1 MDHQEYQQF
10 LARINTARDACIAKD
25 IDVDL
30 LMARHDYFGK
40 ELCKSLNIEYRNDV
54 PFIDII
60 LDIRPETDPL
70 TVDAPYI
77 TPDNYLYVDNIL
89 YLIDYKVSVSN
100 ESSIITYDKYYELT
114 RDISRRMNIEIEIVI
129 VRIDPVSK
137 ELHISS
143 NRFKELYP
151 ALVVDI
157 NFDQFF
163 DLKQLLYEKFGDDE
177 EFLLKVS
184 HGDFTLTAPWC
195 KEGCPDFW
203 KHPIYKEFKMSM
215 PVPERRLFEESVK
228 FNAYESERWNTN
240 LIKIREYTKK
250 DYSDFITKSAKD
262 IFLATGFYKQ
272 PNKNEISEGWDLMIE
287 RIHEQRNITKSLHEQ
302 KPSMHFIWGP
312 HNPGNSNNST
322 FKLILLSKSLQSIK
336 GLSTYTEA
344 FKSLGKMMDIGD
356 RATEYESHCES
367 LKNKARASWKQVM
380 NKKLEPKQINTA
392 LVLWEQQFMVN
403 NEIIDKNDRIKLL
416 KNFCGIGK
424 HKQFKNK
431 MLDDIDNSKPTILDF
446 DDENVYLASLTMM
459 EQTKR
464 ILSKP
469 SGLKSDNFILN
480 EFGQRIKDCNK
491 DTYEN
496 MYQIFETRYW
506 QCISDFSTLMKNI
519 LSVSQYNRHNTFRI
533 AMCANNN
540 VFAIVF
546 PSADIKTK
554 KATVVYSI
562 VVLHK
567 EETNV
572 LNPGCLH
579 GTFKCMNGYISI
591 SRAIRL
597 DKERCQRIVSSPGL
611 FLTTCLLFKHE
622 NPTLVM
628 NDVMNFSIYT
638 SLSITKSV
646 LSLTEPARY
655 MIMNSLAISSNVK
668 AYIAEKFSPYTKTL
682 FSVYMT
688 KLIKNACF
696 DAYGQRER
704 VQLRDIYLSD
714 YDITQ
719 KGIKDNRE
727 LVSIWFPGSVTL
739 KEYLTQVY
747 LPFYFNAKGLHEK
760 HHVMVDLAKTILEI
774 ESDQRENI
782 TEIWSTNC
790 TKQTVNLKILVHS
803 LCKNLLA
810 DTSRHNHLRNRIEN
824 RNNFRRSITTIS
836 TFTSSKSCLKI
847 GDFRKEKELQ
857 NAKQK
862 RLLENE
868 SRRRRLAN
876 PIFVTDEQV
885 NLEVGHCNYN
895 MLREA
900 MPNYTDYISTKVF
913 DRLYELLDTKVL
925 SDRPVIEQ
933 IMDMM
938 VNHKKFYFTFFNKGQ
953 KTSKDREI
961 FVGEYEAKM
970 CMYAVERI
978 AKERCKLN
986 PDEMISEPGDGKLKV
1001 LEQKSEQEIRFLVET
1016 TRQKNRDIDEAIS
1029 ALASENFEENV
1040 ERIEKLSRGK
1050 SRGLKMEIN
1059 ADMSKWSAQ
1068 DVFYKYFWLI
1078 ALDPILYPQEKE
1090 RILFFMCNYMQK
1102 ELILPD
1108 ELLFNLLDQKVT
1120 YQNDII
1126 STMTNQLNSNT
1137 VPIKRNWLQGNFN
1150 YTSSYV
1156 HSCAMS
1162 VYKDI
1167 LKEAITFLDGSILV
1181 NSLVHSDDNQ
1191 TSITIVQDK
1200 TTNEILIDFA
1210 MREFEKSCL
1219 TFGCQANM
1227 KKTYVTNCIK
1237 EFVSLFNLYGEPFSI
1252 YGRFLLT
1259 SVGDCAYIGPYEDLA
1274 SRISSAQTAIK
1285 HGCPPSLAWVSIAIS
1300 HWMTYLTYNMLPG
1313 QSNDPIDYFPAENRK
1328 EIPIELN
1335 GILDAP
1341 LSMISTVGLEAGN
1354 LNFLISLLNKYT
1366 PVMMKRESVVNQIA
1380 EVRSWKVEELT
1391 DNEIFKLKI
1400 LRFLVLDAEMD
1411 PNDIMGETSDMRGRS
1426 LLTPRKFTTAGS
1438 LRKLYSFSKYQ
1449 DRLSAPG
1456 GMEEL
1461 FTYLLEKPE
1470 LLVTKGEDSKDYM
1483 ESVIFRYNS
1492 KRFKES
1498 LSIQNPAQLFIE
1510 QILFSHKPVID
1521 FSGIRDK
1528 YINLHDSRAI
1538 EKEPDI
1544 LGKVTFTEAYRLLM
1558 KDLSSLTLTNED
1570 IQVVYSY
1577 IILNDPLMITI
1588 ANTHVLSIY
1597 GSPQK
1602 RMGMSC
1608 STMPEFRNL
1617 KLIHH
1622 SPALVLRAYS
1632 KNNPDVQGADPTEM
1646 ARDLVHLKEFVENT
1660 GLEEKMRLRIA
1671 QNEVEKGQRDIVF
1684 ELKEMTRFYQVCYEY
1699 VKSTEHKIKVFILPA
1714 KAYTTT
1720 DFCALMQGN
1729 LIKDKE
1735 WYTVHYLKQIL
1746 SGGHKAIMQHNA
1758 TSEQNIA
1765 FECFK
1770 LIAHFA
1776 DSFIE
1781 ASSRSA
1787 FLQLILEQFSYK
1799 DVRVHKLYDIIK
1811 NGHNRTDF
1819 IPLLFR
1825 TGDLKQTDLD
1835 KYDAMKSHER
1845 VTWNDWQTSRHLDMG
1860 VINLTITGYNRSITI
1875 IGEDNKL
1882 TYAELCIT
1890 RKTPEN
1896 ITISGRK
1903 LLSSR
1908 HGLKFENMAK
1918 IPTYPGNYYITFRKK
1933 DRHQYVYQIH
1943 SHESITRRNEEH
1955 MAIRT
1960 RIFNEITPVCV
1971 VNVAE
1976 IDGDQRILIRKL
1988 DFLNNDVFTLS
1999 RIKVGIDEFATIKK
2013 AHFSKMVS
2021 FDGPPIKTGLLDL
2034 TELMKSQDLLN
2045 LNYDNIRNSNLISFS
2060 KLICCEG
2067 SEDIDDG
2074 LEFLSD
2080 DPMNFTE
2087 GESIHSTPIFNIYY
2101 SKRGESHMTYRNA
2114 IKQLIDRETSSFEE
2128 AFTFSTN
2135 GFISPENLGC
2145 LEAIVS
2151 LIRILKTNEWSTVID
2166 KCIHICLIKNGMDHM
2181 YHAFDIPKCFI
2192 DNPINRKVDWVMY
2205 REFINNLPATRVP
2218 PWNVMMDN
2226 FKKKCLALINSKLE
2240 TQRDFSEFVQMMKKE
2255 GGRGNLEF
2263 D

>member
-1 MDHQEYQQF
+1 MDRAEYQQF
-10 LARINTARDACIAKD
+10 LARINAAKDACVAKD

-30 LMARHDYFGK
+30 LMSRHDYFGK

-60 LDIRPETDPL
+60 LDIRPDVDPL
-70 TVDAPYI
+70 TIDAPHI
-77 TPDNYLYVDNIL
+77 TPDNYLYINNIL
-89 YLIDYKVSVSN
+89 YIIDYKVSVSN
-100 ESSIITYDKYYELT
+100 ESSIITNTKYYELT
-114 RDISRRMNIEIEIVI
+114 RDISDKLNLYIEIVI
-129 VRIDPVSK
+129 IRIDPITR
-137 ELHISS
+137 ELYISS
-143 NRFKELYP
+143 DRFKDMYP
-151 ALVVDI
+151 TLVVDI
-157 NFDQFF
+157 NFNQYF
-163 DLKQLLYEKFGDDE
+163 DLKQMLYEKFGDDD
-177 EFLLKVS
+177 EFLLKVA

-195 KEGCPDFW
+195 KTGCPEVW
-203 KHPIYKEFKMSM
+203 QHKIYKEFKMSM
-215 PVPERRLFEESVK
+215 PIPERRLFEESMK
-228 FNAYESERWNTN
+228 FNSYESERWNTN

-250 DYSDFITKSAKD
+250 DYQEFVTNSAREV
-262 IFLATGFYKQ
+262 FLATGDFKQ
-272 PNKNEISEGWDLMIE
+272 PNKKEINEGWDLMV
-287 RIHEQRNITKSLHEQ
+287 QRVSSQRDVSKSVHDQ
-302 KPSMHFIWGP
+302 KPSIHFIWST
-312 HNPGNSNNST
+312 HNPNNSNNAT

-336 GLSTYTEA
+336 GNSTYSEA
-344 FKSLGKMMDIGD
+344 FKSLGRMMDIGD
-356 RATEYESHCES
+356 RMSEYESFCEG
-367 LKNKARASWKQVM
+367 LKQQARSTWKQVM
-380 NKKLEPKQINTA
+380 NKKLEPKRINES
-392 LVLWEQQFMVN
+392 LVLWEQQFMINTDV
-403 NEIIDKNDRIKLL
+403 ISKTDKIKLFRD
-416 KNFCGIGK
+416 FCGIGK

-431 MLDDIDNSKPTILDF
+431 MLEDIDISKPKILDF
-446 DDENVYLASLTMM
+446 NDETIYLTSLTMM
-459 EQTKR
+459 EQTKL
-464 ILSKP
+464 ILSEK
-469 SGLKSDNFILN
+469 SGLKTNNFILD
-480 EFGQRIKDCNK
+480 EFGSKIKDCNK
-491 DTYEN
+491 DTFDI
-496 MYQIFETRYW
+496 MAAIFETRFW

-540 VFAIVF
+540 VFALVY

-562 VVLHK
+562 IVLHK
-567 EETNV
+567 DETCIF
-572 LNPGCLH
+572 NPGSLH
-579 GTFKCMNGYISI
+579 ATFKCSNGFISI

-622 NPTLVM
+622 NPTIRLDDIM
-628 NDVMNFSIYT
+628 TFSIYT

-646 LSLTEPARY
+646 LSLTEPSRY

-668 AYIAEKFSPYTKTL
+668 DYIAEKFSPYTKTL

-688 KLIKNACF
+688 RLIKNACF
-696 DAYGQRER
+696 DAYNQRKK

-727 LVSIWFPGSVTL
+727 LTSIWFPGSVTL
-739 KEYLTQVY
+739 KEYLTQIY

-774 ESDQRENI
+774 EDEQRKNI
-782 TEIWSTNC
+782 IDIWSSNC
-790 TKQTVNLKILVHS
+790 KKQTVNLKILVHS

-836 TFTSSKSCLKI
+836 TFTSSKSCIKI
-847 GDFRKEKELQ
+847 GNFQKEKEIQLSR
-857 NAKQK
+857 QK
-862 RLLENE
+862 KTIEIE
-868 SRRRRLAN
+868 SRKRRLAN
-876 PIFVTDEQV
+876 PIFVSDEEIS
-885 NLEVGHCNYN
+885 LEIGHCNYN

-900 MPNYTDYISTKVF
+900 MPEYVDYMSTKVF
-913 DRLYELLDTKVL
+913 DRLFELLDTNQVDDK
-925 SDRPVIEQ
+925 PTIEM

-938 VNHKKFYFTFFNKGQ
+938 VNHKDFYFTFFNKGQ

-986 PDEMISEPGDGKLKV
+986 PDEMISEPGDGKLRV

-1016 TRQKNRDIDEAIS
+1016 TRQRNRDIDEEIEQ
-1029 ALASENFEENV
+1029 LAADGFEENIV
-1040 ERIEKLSRGK
+1040 KIEKLARGK
-1050 SRGLKMEIN
+1050 ARGLKMEIN

-1068 DVFYKYFWLI
+1068 DVFFKYFWLI

-1090 RILFFMCNYMQK
+1090 RILYFLCNYMDK
-1102 ELILPD
+1102 KLILPD
-1108 ELLFNLLDQKVT
+1108 ELLFNLMDQKIA
-1120 YQNDII
+1120 YKEDII
-1126 STMTNQLNSNT
+1126 STLTNQLRSNT
-1137 VPIKRNWLQGNFN
+1137 VQIKRNWLQGNFN

-1167 LKEAITFLDGSILV
+1167 LKEAMSFLEGSILV

-1191 TSITIVQDK
+1191 TSVTIVQDK
-1200 TTNEILIDFA
+1200 VPDEVLIEFA
-1210 MREFEKSCL
+1210 IKEFEKVCL

-1300 HWMTYLTYNMLPG
+1300 HWMTALTYNMLPG
-1313 QSNDPIDYFPAENRK
+1313 QSNDPLDYFPAESRK

-1335 GILDAP
+1335 GVLDAP

-1354 LNFLISLLNKYT
+1354 LYFLIKLLNKYT
-1366 PVMMKRESVVNQIA
+1366 PIMQKRESVVNQIA
-1380 EVRSWKVEELT
+1380 EVRNWDVNVLDENEL
-1391 DNEIFKLKI
+1391 FRLKI
-1400 LRFLVLDAEMD
+1400 LRYLVLDAEMD
-1411 PNDIMGETSDMRGRS
+1411 PSDIMGETSDMRGRS
-1426 LLTPRKFTTAGS
+1426 ILTPRKFTTAGS
-1438 LRKLYSFSKYQ
+1438 LRKLYSFNKYQ
-1449 DRLSAPG
+1449 DRLASPG
-1456 GMEEL
+1456 GMNEL
-1461 FTYLLEKPE
+1461 FTYLLAKPE
-1470 LLVTKGEDSKDYM
+1470 LLVTKGEDKTDYM
-1483 ESVIFRYNS
+1483 ESVVFRYNS

-1528 YINLHDSRAI
+1528 YINLHDSRAL

-1544 LGKVTFTEAYRLLM
+1544 IGKVTFTDAYRILM
-1558 KDLSSLTLTNED
+1558 RDLNSLPLTNDD
-1570 IQVVYSY
+1570 IQVIYSY

-1588 ANTHVLSIY
+1588 ANTNILSIY

-1602 RMGMSC
+1602 RTGMSC

-1646 ARDLVHLKEFVENT
+1646 ARDLVHLKDFVANT
-1660 GLEEKMRLRIA
+1660 NLEEKMKQRIKK
-1671 QNEVEKGQRDIVF
+1671 NEDEKGARDIIF

-1699 VKSTEHKIKVFILPA
+1699 IKSTEHKIKVFILPA

-1720 DFCALMQGN
+1720 DFCSLMQGN
-1729 LIKDKE
+1729 LIKDRE

-1765 FECFK
+1765 FECFR
-1770 LIAHFA
+1770 LITHFA
-1776 DSFIE
+1776 DSFID
-1781 ASSRSA
+1781 ASSRGA
-1787 FLQLILEQFSYK
+1787 FLRLILDSFSYK
-1799 DVRVHKLYDIIK
+1799 DVKVSKLYEIIRS
-1811 NGHNRTDF
+1811 GHNRTDF

-1825 TGDLKQTDLD
+1825 TGDLNQHDLD
-1835 KYDAMKSHER
+1835 RYDAMKSQER

-1860 VINLTITGYNRSITI
+1860 AINLTISGHNRSITI

-1882 TYAELCIT
+1882 TYSELNIT
-1890 RKTPEN
+1890 KNTPEN
-1896 ITISGRK
+1896 VTISGRN
-1903 LLSSR
+1903 LLKSR
-1908 HGLKFENMAK
+1908 HGLKFENMSRV
-1918 IPTYPGNYYITFRKK
+1918 TTFPGSYYITYRRK
-1933 DRHQYVYQIH
+1933 DRHQFVYQIH
-1943 SHESITRRNEEH
+1943 SHESIIRRNEEH
-1955 MAIRT
+1955 LAIKPRL
-1960 RIFNEITPVCV
+1960 FNEIVPVCL

-1976 IDGDQRILIRKL
+1976 VEGDQRILIRSL
-1988 DFLNNDVFTLS
+1988 DYLNNDVFTLS
-1999 RIKVGIDEFATIKK
+1999 RIKVGLEEYAVIKK

-2021 FDGPPIKTGLLDL
+2021 FDGPPIKTGLLNL

-2060 KLICCEG
+2060 KIICCEG
-2067 SEDIDDG
+2067 SDNIDDG

-2080 DPMNFTE
+2080 DPMTFTE
-2087 GESIHSTPIFNIYY
+2087 GEAIHATPIFNIFY
-2101 SKRGESHMTYRNA
+2101 SKKGEKHMTYRNA
-2114 IKQLIDRETSSFEE
+2114 IKLLIERETANFEE
-2128 AFTFSTN
+2128 AFTFHN
-2135 GFISPENLGC
+2135 DGFLSPENLGC
-2145 LEAIVS
+2145 LEGIVS
-2151 LIRILKTNEWSTVID
+2151 LIRVLKTNEWSTVID
-2166 KCIHICLIKNGMDHM
+2166 KCIHICLIKNNMDYV
-2181 YHAFDIPKCFI
+2181 YHKFDIPSCFYE
-2192 DNPINRKVDWVMY
+2192 NPITRNINWMMY
-2205 REFINNLPATRVP
+2205 RDFILTLPKTYVA
-2218 PWNVMMDN
+2218 PWNIMLEH
-2226 FKKKCLALINSKLE
+2226 FRAKCTALILDKME
-2240 TQRDFSEFVQMMKKE
+2240 TQRDFSEFAKLMRRKE
-2255 GGRGNLEF
+2255 GKTNLDF
-2263 D
+2263 N

>member
-1 MDHQEYQQF
+1 MDNAEYQQF
-10 LARINTARDACIAKD
+10 LTRINTAKDACVAKD

-54 PFIDII
+54 PFVDIL
-60 LDIRPETDPL
+60 LDIRPDIDPL
-70 TVDAPYI
+70 TLEIPHI
-77 TPDNYLYVDNIL
+77 TPDNYLYLNNIL
-89 YLIDYKVSVSN
+89 YIIDYKVSVSN
-100 ESSIITYDKYYELT
+100 ESSIITNTKYFEMT
-114 RDISRRMNIEIEIVI
+114 RDIASILNLHIEIVI
-129 VRIDPVSK
+129 IRIDPISRD
-137 ELHISS
+137 LYISS
-143 NRFKELYP
+143 DRFKDLFP
-151 ALVVDI
+151 TLVVDI
-157 NFDQFF
+157 NFNQFF
-163 DLKQLLYEKFGDDE
+163 DLKQALYEKFGDDE
-177 EFLLKVS
+177 EFLLKVA

-195 KEGCPDFW
+195 KTGCPQVW
-203 KHPIYKEFKMSM
+203 QHPIYKEFKLSM
-215 PVPERRLFEESVK
+215 PIPERRLFEESMK
-228 FNAYESERWNTN
+228 FNSYESERWNTN

-250 DYSDFITKSAKD
+250 EYNDFVTKSAKEV
-262 IFLATGFYKQ
+262 FLATGDYKQ
-272 PNKNEISEGWDLMIE
+272 PNKNEILEGWEMMVKRVHQQRE
-287 RIHEQRNITKSLHEQ
+287 VSKSIHDQ
-302 KPSMHFIWGP
+302 KPSIHFIWSA
-312 HNPGNSNNST
+312 HNPNNSNNAT

-336 GLSTYTEA
+336 GNSTYTDS
-344 FKSLGKMMDIGD
+344 FRSLGKMMDIGD
-356 RATEYESHCES
+356 KITDYESHCDY
-367 LKNKARASWKQVM
+367 LKTQARLSWRQVM
-380 NKKLEPKQINTA
+380 NKKLEPKKINDA

-403 NEIIDKNDRIKLL
+403 SELINKNDKLKL
-416 KNFCGIGK
+416 FRDFCGIGK

-431 MLDDIDNSKPTILDF
+431 MLEDIELSKPKILDF
-446 DDENVYLASLTMM
+446 NDENIYLASLTMV
-459 EQTKR
+459 EQCKIT
-464 ILSKP
+464 LSEQ
-469 SGLKSDNFILN
+469 SGLKSNNFILD
-480 EFGQRIKDCNK
+480 EFGKKIGDCNK
-491 DTYEN
+491 NTLDIMTS
-496 MYQIFETRYW
+496 IFETKFW

-540 VFAIVF
+540 LFALVY

-562 VVLHK
+562 IALHK
-567 EETNV
+567 NETDIF
-572 LNPGCLH
+572 NPGCLH
-579 GTFKCMNGYISI
+579 GTFKCNNGYISI

-622 NPTLVM
+622 NPTIRLDDIM
-628 NDVMNFSIYT
+628 TFSLFT

-668 AYIAEKFSPYTKTL
+668 DYIAEKFSPYTKTL

-688 KLIKNACF
+688 RLIKNACF
-696 DAYGQRER
+696 EAYNQRQK

-727 LVSIWFPGSVTL
+727 LTSIWFPGCVTL
-739 KEYLTQVY
+739 KEYLTQIY

-774 ESDQRENI
+774 ENEQRNEI
-782 TEIWSTNC
+782 TKIWSKDL
-790 TKQTVNLKILVHS
+790 TKQTVNLQILIHS

-836 TFTSSKSCLKI
+836 TFTSSKSCIKI
-847 GDFRKEKELQ
+847 GNFHKEKEVQ
-857 NAKQK
+857 YTKQK
-862 RLLENE
+862 RNIEIE
-868 SRRRRLAN
+868 SRKRRLAN
-876 PIFVTDEQV
+876 PLFVSDEEIG
-885 NLEVGHCNYN
+885 LEVGHCNYN

-900 MPNYTDYISTKVF
+900 MPEYRDYISTKVF
-913 DRLYELLDTKVL
+913 DRLYEMLDTNQVSEK
-925 SDRPVIEQ
+925 PTIEL

-938 VNHKKFYFTFFNKGQ
+938 AEHTNFYFTFFNKGQ

-1016 TRQKNRDIDEAIS
+1016 TRQKNREIDEAIE
-1029 ALASENFEENV
+1029 ALAAENFEDNISK
-1040 ERIEKLSRGK
+1040 IEKLAKGK

-1068 DVFYKYFWLI
+1068 DVFFKYFWLI

-1090 RILFFMCNYMQK
+1090 RIIFFFCNYMQK
-1102 ELILPD
+1102 KLILPD
-1108 ELLFNLLDQKVT
+1108 DLMCNLLDQKAT
-1120 YQNDII
+1120 YRDDII
-1126 STMTNQLNSNT
+1126 SIMTNQLQTNC
-1137 VPIKRNWLQGNFN
+1137 VEIKRNWLQGNFN

-1162 VYKDI
+1162 VYKDV
-1167 LKEAITFLDGSILV
+1167 LKEAMSYLEGSIVV

-1191 TSITIVQDK
+1191 TSVTIVQDK
-1200 TTNEILIDFA
+1200 APDEVLI
-1210 MREFEKSCL
+1210 EFSITQFQKICL
-1219 TFGCQANM
+1219 AFGCQANM

-1300 HWMTYLTYNMLPG
+1300 HWITGLTYNMLPG
-1313 QSNDPIDYFPAENRK
+1313 QSNDPMDYFPAETRRD
-1328 EIPIELN
+1328 IPIELN
-1335 GILDAP
+1335 GVLDAP

-1354 LNFLISLLNKYT
+1354 LWFLIKMLNKHT
-1366 PVMMKRESVVNQIA
+1366 PIMQKRESVVNQIA
-1380 EVRSWKVEELT
+1380 EIRNWDLT
-1391 DNEIFKLKI
+1391 RMDDNEIFKLKI
-1400 LRFLVLDAEMD
+1400 LRYLVLDAEMD
-1411 PNDIMGETSDMRGRS
+1411 PSDIMGETSDMRGRS
-1426 LLTPRKFTTAGS
+1426 ILTPRKFTTSGS

-1449 DRLSAPG
+1449 DRLSSPG
-1456 GMEEL
+1456 GMNDL
-1461 FTYLLEKPE
+1461 FQYLLEKPE
-1470 LLVTKGEDSKDYM
+1470 LLVTKGEDKKDYM

-1510 QILFSHKPVID
+1510 QILFSNKPIID

-1528 YINLHDSRAI
+1528 YVNLHDSRAL

-1544 LGKVTFTEAYRLLM
+1544 IGKVTFREAYRILM
-1558 KDLSSLTLTNED
+1558 KDLNSLPLTNDD

-1588 ANTHVLSIY
+1588 ANTQILSIY

-1602 RMGMSC
+1602 RTGMSC

-1632 KNNPDVQGADPTEM
+1632 KNTPDIQGADPTEM
-1646 ARDLVHLKEFVENT
+1646 SRDLVHLKEFIDNTNLKIKMEKRILENE
-1660 GLEEKMRLRIA
+1660 L
-1671 QNEVEKGQRDIVF
+1671 EKGARDIVF

-1699 VKSTEHKIKVFILPA
+1699 IKSTEHKIKVFILPA

-1720 DFCALMQGN
+1720 DFCSLMQGN

-1746 SGGHKAIMQHNA
+1746 SGGHKAIMQHNS

-1765 FECFK
+1765 FECFR
-1770 LIAHFA
+1770 LITHFA
-1776 DSFIE
+1776 DSFID
-1781 ASSRSA
+1781 AGSRPA
-1787 FLQLILEQFSYK
+1787 FLQLVLDSFSYK
-1799 DVRVHKLYDIIK
+1799 DVKVNKLYEIIK

-1825 TGDLKQTDLD
+1825 TGDLTQYDLD
-1835 KYDAMKSHER
+1835 KYDAMKSQER

-1860 VINLTITGYNRSITI
+1860 AINLTISGYNRAITI

-1882 TYAELCIT
+1882 TYSELNIT

-1896 ITISGRK
+1896 ISISGRK
-1903 LLSSR
+1903 LLGSR

-1918 IPTYPGNYYITFRKK
+1918 VTTYPGSYYITYRKK
-1933 DRHQYVYQIH
+1933 DRHQYIYQIH
-1943 SHESITRRNEEH
+1943 THESIQRRNEEH

-1960 RIFNEITPVCV
+1960 RIFNEIVPVCL

-1988 DFLNNDVFTLS
+1988 DYLNNDIFSLAK
-1999 RIKVGIDEFATIKK
+1999 IKVGIDEYAVIKK

-2021 FDGPPIKTGLLDL
+2021 FDGPPIKTGLLNL

-2060 KLICCEG
+2060 KIICCEG
-2067 SEDIDDG
+2067 TDNIDEG

-2080 DPMNFTE
+2080 DPMAFTE
-2087 GESIHSTPIFNIYY
+2087 GETIHSTPIFNIYY
-2101 SKRGESHMTYRNA
+2101 SKKGERHMTYRNA
-2114 IKQLIDRETSSFEE
+2114 IKLLIERETNNFEE
-2128 AFTFSTN
+2128 AFTFYKD
-2135 GFISPENLGC
+2135 GFLSPENLGC
-2145 LEAIVS
+2145 LEAIIS
-2151 LIRILKTNEWSTVID
+2151 LIKVLKTNEWSTVID
-2166 KCIHICLIKNGMDHM
+2166 RCIHICLIKNNMDYL
-2181 YHAFDIPKCFI
+2181 YHKFDMPSCFV
-2192 DNPINRKVDWVMY
+2192 DDPISRNINWLMY
-2205 REFINNLPATRVP
+2205 RDFISTLPPTYIA
-2218 PWNVMMDN
+2218 PWNIMLEH
-2226 FKKKCLALINSKLE
+2226 FRTKCLTLIMDKME
-2240 TQRDFSEFVQMMKKE
+2240 TQRNFQDFAKMMRRSEGRTNLDFS
-2255 GGRGNLEF
+2255 
-2263 D
+2263 

>member
-1 MDHQEYQQF
+1 MDQNEYQQF
-10 LARINTARDACIAKD
+10 LARINSAKDACIAKD

-54 PFIDII
+54 PFVDII
-60 LDIRPETDPL
+60 LDIKPEIDPL
-70 TVDAPYI
+70 SLEIPHI
-77 TPDNYLYVDNIL
+77 TPDNYLYINNIL
-89 YLIDYKVSVSN
+89 YIIDYKVSVSN
-100 ESSIITYDKYYELT
+100 ESSIITNTKYFELT
-114 RDISRRMNIEIEIVI
+114 RDISDKLNIPIEIVI
-129 VRIDPVSK
+129 IRIDPISRD
-137 ELHISS
+137 LYISS
-143 NRFKELYP
+143 DRFKDMFP
-151 ALVVDI
+151 TLVVDI
-157 NFDQFF
+157 NFNQFF
-163 DLKQLLYEKFGDDE
+163 DLKQMLYEKFGDDE
-177 EFLLKVS
+177 EFLLKVA

-195 KEGCPDFW
+195 KTGCPMVW
-203 KHPIYKEFKMSM
+203 QHPIYKEFKMSM
-215 PVPERRLFEESVK
+215 PVPERRLFEESMK

-240 LIKIREYTKK
+240 LIKIKEYTKK
-250 DYSDFITKSAKD
+250 DYVEFITKSAKNV
-262 IFLATGFYKQ
+262 FLATGDFKQ
-272 PNKNEISEGWDLMIE
+272 PNKSEINEGWAMMVERIKDQREISNS
-287 RIHEQRNITKSLHEQ
+287 IHDQ
-302 KPSMHFIWGP
+302 KPSIHFIWAP
-312 HNPGNSNNST
+312 NNTLNSNNAT
-322 FKLILLSKSLQSIK
+322 FKLVLLSKSLQSIK
-336 GLSTYTEA
+336 GTSTYTDA
-344 FKSLGKMMDIGD
+344 FKALGKMMDIGD
-356 RATEYESHCES
+356 KFTDYESHCES
-367 LKNKARASWKQVM
+367 LKAKARTSWKQVM
-380 NKKLEPKQINTA
+380 NKKLEPKKINNA

-403 NEIIDKNDRIKLL
+403 SEIINKTDKIKLFRD
-416 KNFCGIGK
+416 FCGIGK

-431 MLDDIDNSKPTILDF
+431 MLDDIDTSKPKILDF
-446 DDENVYLASLTMM
+446 NDDAIYMASLTMM
-459 EQTKR
+459 EQTKLLLSEKSNLKPNNY
-464 ILSKP
+464 IL
-469 SGLKSDNFILN
+469 G
-480 EFGQRIKDCNK
+480 EFGQRIKDCNR
-491 DTYEN
+491 DTFEI
-496 MYQIFETRYW
+496 MYYIFETRFW

-540 VFAIVF
+540 MFALVY

-562 VVLHK
+562 IVLHNN
-567 EETNV
+567 EANIF
-572 LNPGCLH
+572 NPGCLH
-579 GTFKCMNGYISI
+579 GTFKCNNGFISI

-622 NPTLVM
+622 NPTVRLDDIM
-628 NDVMNFSIYT
+628 TFSLFT

-668 AYIAEKFSPYTKTL
+668 DYIAEKFSPYTKTL

-688 KLIKNACF
+688 RLIKNACF
-696 DAYGQRER
+696 DAYNQRQK

-727 LVSIWFPGSVTL
+727 LTSIWFPGSVTL
-739 KEYLTQVY
+739 KEYLTQIY

-774 ESDQRENI
+774 EKDQRENI
-782 TEIWSTNC
+782 SLIWSKDC
-790 TKQTVNLKILVHS
+790 IKQTVNLQILIHS
-803 LCKNLLA
+803 ICKNLLA

-836 TFTSSKSCLKI
+836 TFTSSKSCIKI
-847 GDFRKEKELQ
+847 GDFKKEKEIQ
-857 NAKQK
+857 YSKQK
-862 RLLENE
+862 KTLDIE
-868 SRRRRLAN
+868 SRKRRLAN
-876 PIFVTDEQV
+876 PLFVNDEEV
-885 NLEVGHCNYN
+885 SLEVGHCNYS

-900 MPNYTDYISTKVF
+900 MPNYKDYMSTKVF
-913 DRLYELLDTKVL
+913 DRLYELLDTGQL
-925 SDRPVIEQ
+925 DDRPTIES

-938 VNHKKFYFTFFNKGQ
+938 VDHTDFYFTFFNKGQ

-1016 TRQKNRDIDEAIS
+1016 TRQKNREIDDAIE
-1029 ALASENFEENV
+1029 ALAAEDFQGNIDK
-1040 ERIEKLSRGK
+1040 IEKIAQGK
-1050 SRGLKMEIN
+1050 ARGLKMEIN

-1068 DVFYKYFWLI
+1068 DVFFKYFWLI

-1090 RILFFMCNYMQK
+1090 RILFFLCNYMEK
-1102 ELILPD
+1102 KLILPD
-1108 ELLFNLLDQKVT
+1108 DLIYNLMDQKIS
-1120 YQNDII
+1120 YKEDII
-1126 STMTNQLNSNT
+1126 SEMTDQLNTNHIQ
-1137 VPIKRNWLQGNFN
+1137 IKRNWLQGNFN

-1167 LKEAITFLDGSILV
+1167 LKEAMSYLEGSIMV

-1191 TSITIVQDK
+1191 TSVTIVQDK
-1200 TTNEILIDFA
+1200 VPDEVLIEFSIK
-1210 MREFEKSCL
+1210 EFEKVCL

-1227 KKTYVTNCIK
+1227 KKTYITNCIK

-1252 YGRFLLT
+1252 YGRFLLS

-1300 HWMTYLTYNMLPG
+1300 HWMTSLTYNMLPG
-1313 QSNDPIDYFPAENRK
+1313 QSNDPLDYFPAENRR

-1335 GILDAP
+1335 GVIDAP

-1354 LNFLISLLNKYT
+1354 LYFLIKLLNKYT
-1366 PVMMKRESVVNQIA
+1366 PVMQKRESVVNQIA
-1380 EVRSWKVEELT
+1380 EIRNWDIQKLDE
-1391 DNEIFKLKI
+1391 NEIFRLKI
-1400 LRFLVLDAEMD
+1400 LRYLVLDAEMD
-1411 PNDIMGETSDMRGRS
+1411 PSDIMGETSDMRGRS
-1426 LLTPRKFTTAGS
+1426 ILTPRKFTTAGS

-1449 DRLSAPG
+1449 DRLSSPG
-1456 GMEEL
+1456 GMNDL
-1461 FTYLLEKPE
+1461 FAYLLQKPE
-1470 LLVTKGEDSKDYM
+1470 LLVTKGEDKKDYM
-1483 ESVIFRYNS
+1483 ESIIFRYNS

-1510 QILFSHKPVID
+1510 QILFSHKPIID

-1528 YINLHDSRAI
+1528 YVNLHDSRAL
-1538 EKEPDI
+1538 ENEPDI
-1544 LGKVTFTEAYRLLM
+1544 LGKITFTDAYRVLM
-1558 KDLSSLTLTNED
+1558 KDLSSLPLTND
-1570 IQVVYSY
+1570 DLQVVFSY
-1577 IILNDPLMITI
+1577 VILNDPLMVTI
-1588 ANTHVLSIY
+1588 ANTHILSIY

-1602 RMGMSC
+1602 RTGMSC

-1632 KNNPDVQGADPTEM
+1632 KGTPDVQGADPTEM
-1646 ARDLVHLKEFVENT
+1646 ARDLVHLKEFIDNT
-1660 GLEEKMRLRIA
+1660 NLEEKMKKRIF
-1671 QNEVEKGQRDIVF
+1671 QNEIDKGTKDIVF

-1699 VKSTEHKIKVFILPA
+1699 IKSTEHKIKVFILPA

-1720 DFCALMQGN
+1720 DFCSLMQGN
-1729 LIKDKE
+1729 LIKDRE

-1746 SGGHKAIMQHNA
+1746 SGGHKAIMQHSA

-1770 LIAHFA
+1770 LITHFA
-1776 DSFIE
+1776 DSFID
-1781 ASSRSA
+1781 SGSRTA
-1787 FLQLILEQFSYK
+1787 FLQLILDGFSYK
-1799 DVRVHKLYDIIK
+1799 DVKVSKLYEIIK

-1825 TGDLKQTDLD
+1825 TGDLTQYDLD
-1835 KYDAMKSHER
+1835 KYDAMKSQER

-1860 VINLTITGYNRSITI
+1860 SINLTISGYNRSITI

-1882 TYAELCIT
+1882 TYSELNIT

-1896 ITISGRK
+1896 ISISGRK

-1918 IPTYPGNYYITFRKK
+1918 VTTYPGNYYITYRKK

-1943 SHESITRRNEEH
+1943 THESIIRRNEEH
-1955 MAIRT
+1955 LAIKT
-1960 RIFNEITPVCV
+1960 RIFNEIVPVCL
-1971 VNVAE
+1971 VNIAE
-1976 IDGDQRILIRKL
+1976 VDGDQRILIRSL
-1988 DFLNNDVFTLS
+1988 DYLNNDVFSLS
-1999 RIKVGIDEFATIKK
+1999 RIKVGLDEYAVIKK

-2021 FDGPPIKTGLLDL
+2021 FEGPPIKTGLINL

-2060 KLICCEG
+2060 KIICCEG
-2067 SEDIDDG
+2067 SDNIDDG

-2080 DPMNFTE
+2080 DPMAFTE
-2087 GESIHSTPIFNIYY
+2087 GEAIHSTPLFNIYY
-2101 SKRGESHMTYRNA
+2101 SKKGEKHMTYRNA
-2114 IKQLIDRETSSFEE
+2114 IKLLIDRETTNFEE
-2128 AFTFSTN
+2128 AFTFHSD
-2135 GFISPENLGC
+2135 GFLSPENLGC
-2145 LEAIVS
+2145 LEAIIS
-2151 LIRILKTNEWSTVID
+2151 LIKVLKTNEWSSVID
-2166 KCIHICLIKNGMDHM
+2166 KCIHICLIKNNMDHV
-2181 YHAFDIPKCFI
+2181 YHGFDTPACFY
-2192 DNPINRKVDWVMY
+2192 DNPISRNINWMMY
-2205 REFINNLPATRVP
+2205 RDFIATLPQTYIA
-2218 PWNVMMDN
+2218 PWNIMLEHFRTKCTTLILDKMEIQRNFSDFAKMMRKSEGRTN
-2226 FKKKCLALINSKLE
+2226 L
-2240 TQRDFSEFVQMMKKE
+2240 DF
-2255 GGRGNLEF
+2255 